1 MSARESTAIKV
12 IVIMGV
18 FVFLLLGLTSI
29 GLKNLVRTTGAKRVA
44 VDKAKSPF
52 DGHRAYGDLE
62 TVVGFGPRI
71 SGSKA
76 LGRLRAFIK
85 AGLTDAGLSV
95 REYAFEA
102 DTPIGLLRMVNVV
115 GVVEGARPGVIMLG
129 THYETKYFA
138 DFEFVG
144 ANDGAS
150 TTAWMMEMAR
160 ALGPKREGRTVWLC
174 FFDGQAAFGESS
186 DVDGLYGSR
195 AFVQRLRETGEL
207 PKVHAMINVDMIG
220 DCFLGVKR
228 DRFAPSRLT
237 RVIWGTARDMGH
249 GAYFM
254 PFMQGIEGGHVPF
267 RRAGIPAVNVIDF
280 SYGGSEAEHRQ
291 NWHTANDTIERVCAE
306 SLQVVGDV
314 IYHALPLVDAYL
326 DNPMR
331 D

>member
-44 VDKAKSPF
+44 VDEAKSPF
-52 DGHRAYGDLE
+52 DGQRAYGDLE

-115 GVVEGARPGVIMLG
+115 GVVEGDRPGVIMLG
-129 THYETKYFA
+129 THYETKYLA
-138 DFEFVG
+138 DVEFVG
-144 ANDGAS
+144 ANDGGS

-160 ALGPKREGRTVWLC
+160 ALGPKREGRTLWLC

-186 DVDGLYGSR
+186 DVDGLYGSA
-195 AFVQRLRETGEL
+195 AFVQRLRKTGEL
-207 PKVHAMINVDMIG
+207 QQIRVMINVHMIG

-228 DRFAPSRLT
+228 DRFAPSWLT
-237 RVIWGTARDMGH
+237 RAIWGTARDMGH
-249 GAYFM
+249 GAYFL
-254 PFMQGIEGGHVPF
+254 PFVQGIEDDHVPF